1 MALGVDMQKLER
13 GTASRSVKDEVFG
26 SIPAERRLEKASP
39 GGLLVQ
45 SGLPHES
52 LLLFCQEL
60 WTH

>member
-1 MALGVDMQKLER
+1 MQKLER